1 MKENES
7 QFEFD
12 ALNSLNVL
20 AETITFATD
29 HNLTDGQEIIYSANG
44 NSEIGI
50 GTYYGSNTDQSE
62 TLLDGGSYYAKVF
75 NSNTIQLYGNQSD
88 YKAGINTIGFTT
100 TGNRGIH
107 KFTIDF
113 KNVLVDIK
121 LNQKDLDIQIEI

>member
-1 MKENES
+1 MDLGCILDPIIERKRS

-62 TLLDGGSYYAKVF
+62 TLLDGGSYYAKVL
-75 NSNTIQLYGNQSD
+75 IQTQFSCMATSL
-88 YKAGINTIGFTT
+88 I
-100 TGNRGIH
+100 
-107 KFTIDF
+107 
-113 KNVLVDIK
+113 IK
-121 LNQKDLDIQIEI
+121 QGLIL